1 MAYLVYVAIAV
12 VVVAF
17 FLLWALNFKKVGPSQ
32 VLVISGR
39 KSTVTEPDGKRKS
52 VGYRLQVGGGT
63 FVVPL
68 IEQVDTFP
76 VEVLSLS
83 LKCPEVLTAQGVLL
97 SAEAQA
103 QVKPASAE
111 PYLHVAVENF
121 LSKGASGMT
130 YVAQEVLEGHIR
142 AILGTM
148 TVEEIYS
155 NREEFAEKVREAS
168 VHDFS
173 RMGLELVSFS
183 LKDISDSQGYIKS
196 LGARRIAEVKRD
208 AVIAQAETE
217 RDSQIQSAEYRKE
230 GDVARLKAEAELAA
244 ATRDFE
250 IQRAE
255 FQAAVNVKRAESD
268 IAYDLERAKISETLK
283 KKEYEIRLLEK
294 ELAAKIEE
302 KEAIRREK
310 ELEASVKLPAQA
322 MKFQSQMEVEADAYK
337 KELEAKG
344 RAAGIRAEGN
354 AKAEAIA
361 AMGEAESRAM
371 REKAKA
377 WKEYTEAALAEK
389 VIDKLPEMAR
399 AVSEP
404 LSKVDKIIMV
414 GENQGAPKLTG
425 QVASVL
431 AQLPD
436 VVENLTGIDLK
447 KVITKKLGATEE
459 KPPEKGNS

>member
-1 MAYLVYVAIAV
+1 MAYLIYIAIAV
-12 VVVAF
+12 VFVLF

-68 IEQVDTFP
+68 MEQIDVFP

-83 LKCPEVLTAQGVLL
+83 LKCPEVLTAHGVLIT
-97 SAEAQA
+97 AEAQA
-103 QVKPASAE
+103 QVKPASVE
-111 PYLHVAVENF
+111 PYLHVAIENF

-148 TVEEIYS
+148 AVEEIYS
-155 NREEFAEKVREAS
+155 NREEFAGKVREGCLA
-168 VHDFS
+168 DFS

-183 LKDISDSQGYIKS
+183 LKDISDAQGYLKS

-208 AVIAQAETE
+208 ATIAQAETE

-255 FQAAVNVKRAESD
+255 FQTAVNVKRAESD

-283 KKEYEIRLLEK
+283 RKEYEIRLLEK

-302 KEAIRREK
+302 KEAVRREK
-310 ELEASVKLPAQA
+310 ELYATVKLPAEA

-344 RAAGIRAEGN
+344 RAAGIRAEGS
-354 AKAEAIA
+354 AKAETIA
-361 AMGEAESRAM
+361 AIGDAEAKAM

-377 WKEYTEAALAEK
+377 WKEYTESALADK
-389 VIDKLPEMAR
+389 MIDKLPELAR

-414 GENQGAPKLTG
+414 GENQGAQKITG

-436 VVENLTGIDLK
+436 VVQNLTGIDLK
-447 KVITKKLGATEE
+447 AIIAKKLGQSEE
-459 KPPEKGNS
+459 KPQQKENS